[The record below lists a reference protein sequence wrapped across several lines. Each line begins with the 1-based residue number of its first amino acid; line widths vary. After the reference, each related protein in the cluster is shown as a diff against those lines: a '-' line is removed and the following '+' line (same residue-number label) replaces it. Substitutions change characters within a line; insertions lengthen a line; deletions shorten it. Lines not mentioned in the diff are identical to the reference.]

1 MSGYS
6 SLSYRRQASSSFVP
20 SHSQSNSALA
30 AKIQEKKQEYE
41 NLSQLRDFSAKL
53 VTQMEQ
59 LEKKME
65 TLAGGTEV
73 VASVLENWQNVFR
86 TINISSERLQKK
98 TVSDKNEG
106 LDLPETLV
114 RIPTS

>member
-1 MSGYS
+1 MSGNS

-20 SHSQSNSALA
+20 AHLQPNSALA

-41 NLSQLRDFSAKL
+41 NLSQLRDFSGKL

-65 TLAGGTEV
+65 ILVGGTEV

-98 TVSDKNEG
+98 TVSNKNEG